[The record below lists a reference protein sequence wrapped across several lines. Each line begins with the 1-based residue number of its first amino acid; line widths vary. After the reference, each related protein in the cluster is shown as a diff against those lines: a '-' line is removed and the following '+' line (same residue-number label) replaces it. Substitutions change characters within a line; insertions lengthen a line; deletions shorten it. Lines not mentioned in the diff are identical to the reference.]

1 MLGTQRDESIVCDF
15 QSCSLAEV
23 HCVWAAK
30 LCWNSPTAGTQG
42 SLWESGSRV
51 DGQKPS
57 KETAGHVSVVRKTY
71 SSIFLPLESAIFHS
85 SGVNGKAQYQVY
97 WKYSF
102 PINSCPW
109 NITSFLFLFLLSLT
123 RSGNLTTGMTV
134 LPALCLLLETLNWT
148 FALGPICCMQT
159 ITNMMSSTSH
169 MDVLF
174 HSSSIEKVI
183 IWFICLVRFWL
194 LFPILLAPVP
204 LVLWELLNIFLCTY
218 TDRGYRGS

>member
-1 MLGTQRDESIVCDF
+1 MLGTQRAESIVCDF

-30 LCWNSPTAGTQG
+30 LCWNSPTAETQG

-85 SGVNGKAQYQVY
+85 SGVNGKAQYQLY

-109 NITSFLFLFLLSLT
+109 NTTSSFLFLFLLSLT

-159 ITNMMSSTSH
+159 VTNMMSSTSH
-169 MDVLF
+169 MDVHLTWMCF
-174 HSSSIEKVI
+174 STVHQ
-183 IWFICLVRFWL
+183 
-194 LFPILLAPVP
+194 
-204 LVLWELLNIFLCTY
+204 
-218 TDRGYRGS
+218 